1 MGVEVKVMQCWRCKA
16 YGHRANDRE
25 CPLLLQGN
33 IVIDSERQVLLHYCS
48 ILDYLY
54 CVYHVVLLQTG
65 ERGSHV
71 RIRRQENGGSPG
83 KI

>member
-33 IVIDSERQVLLHYCS
+33 IIIDSERQVNIFMTHHEKVLRQ
-48 ILDYLY
+48 YLPRRLAKIQ
-54 CVYHVVLLQTG
+54 CVGSLPKNHLG
-65 ERGSHV
+65 GKKNMRG
-71 RIRRQENGGSPG
+71 
-83 KI
+83 